1 MANKRRR
8 VNQRFKNVLQ
18 GMMFLPD
25 GRVLIMDNELFKKTI
40 DQSIVLDLLDQDGS
54 GGSSPNAI
62 LDVIQHQAG
71 IRQSNMLPIQSQ

>member
-8 VNQRFKNVLQ
+8 VNQRFKDVLQ

-40 DQSIVLDLLDQDGS
+40 DQSIVLDLLDQDGQ
-54 GGSSPNAI
+54 GGSSPNAL
-62 LDVIQHQAG
+62 LDVIQ
-71 IRQSNMLPIQSQ
+71 